1 MYEPKER
8 VIHRLPYYPDRI
20 VHHAVLN
27 ILEPILVSTFTKD
40 TYSCIKGR
48 GVHLA
53 SYRLREAV
61 KLEAYCLK
69 LDIRKF
75 YESIDHNILKSLLRR
90 KFKDGDLLWLLD
102 DIIDSSPGVPIG
114 NYLSQYFGNLYLTGF
129 DHWIK
134 EVKRVKYY
142 FRYCDD
148 VVILGNKPELRFL
161 LEEIRDYLHGLKL
174 EVKSN
179 VRIFPVVDGID
190 FVGYV
195 HYPTHTLLR
204 KSIKTRFIKM
214 AKRNKN
220 QESIAAYKGWLSHC
234 DARNLMNKYFK

>member
-1 MYEPKER
+1 
-8 VIHRLPYYPDRI
+8 
-20 VHHAVLN
+20 
-27 ILEPILVSTFTKD
+27 
-40 TYSCIKGR
+40 
-48 GVHLA
+48 
-53 SYRLREAV
+53 
-61 KLEAYCLK
+61 LK